1 MLLDYGKLT
10 FLSFYEGMCR
20 LIKFFCSIHLSWS
33 RNALRDEPEKD
44 LSELPRGFVGITF
57 NEIVGTT

>member
-10 FLSFYEGMCR
+10 FCHFKGTCR

-33 RNALRDEPEKD
+33 RNALRDEPDKD

-57 NEIVGTT
+57 NGIVGAT